1 MKTLIAVFLIFM
13 TLFLNG
19 CTNVSLEQELSMK
32 KAILSKMQQK
42 QNEYSEKIILAEK
55 AISQY
60 ESKKS
65 AIKSEVDVILENNY
79 TRLLYRCITK
89 DIDPSV
95 SAVVGFLTENQNMVF
110 EAGVCYVLSN
120 SDTYVKVQDKL
131 NHWLSIVKEA
141 DEKIEKISGELREY
155 KNSLATINPNEIN
168 QLQSKISELETKIS
182 CEQDFKCKIKSL
194 VDKLTS

>member
-1 MKTLIAVFLIFM
+1 MKTFIVVFLIFM

-19 CTNVSLEQELSMK
+19 CTDVSLKQELSMK

-60 ESKKS
+60 KSKKA
-65 AIKSEVDVILENNY
+65 AIKSEVDVMLENNY
-79 TRLLYRCITK
+79 TRLLYKCITK

-95 SAVVGFLTENQNMVF
+95 SAVVGFLTENQNMVL

-120 SDTYVKVQDKL
+120 SDTYVKVQDKF
-131 NHWLSIVKEA
+131 NYWLSIVKEA
-141 DEKIEKISGELREY
+141 DEKIENINDELREY

-168 QLQSKISELETKIS
+168 QLQNKISELETKIS

>member
-168 QLQSKISELETKIS
+168 QLQNKISELETKIS

>member
-19 CTNVSLEQELSMK
+19 CTDVSLEQELSMK

-60 ESKKS
+60 ESKKA
-65 AIKSEVDVILENNY
+65 AIKSEVDVMLENNY
-79 TRLLYRCITK
+79 TRLLYKCITK

-95 SAVVGFLTENQNMVF
+95 SAVVGFLTENQNMM
-110 EAGVCYVLSN
+110 
-120 SDTYVKVQDKL
+120 
-131 NHWLSIVKEA
+131 
-141 DEKIEKISGELREY
+141 
-155 KNSLATINPNEIN
+155 
-168 QLQSKISELETKIS
+168 
-182 CEQDFKCKIKSL
+182 
-194 VDKLTS
+194 